1 MSVEI
6 NKIKNSLEGGVTLII
21 IIKMED
27 YEIVELIAQG

>member
-6 NKIKNSLEGGVTLII
+6 NKIKNSREGVTLII